1 MHDYEDTFF
10 AHTVITFL
18 TLLKPR
24 QRYTNVQ
31 SIHFITKFYFAIFEK
46 KGERKSYLDQEPVSR
61 SPAKAFKPWLGLD
74 TNHPFCYPVERTYF
88 RALGP
93 VVRTP
98 ISTDPG
104 LNFNPGF
111 FFFLSKAHSRIIFSI
126 FFRISNHQIVERENS
141 TELAFKA
148 LISEFEICTNPGLS

>member
-10 AHTVITFL
+10 AHTDITFL

-46 KGERKSYLDQEPVSR
+46 KRRKEIV
-61 SPAKAFKPWLGLD
+61 
-74 TNHPFCYPVERTYF
+74 F
-88 RALGP
+88 RPGTRFQKSCQSFQTLTRFRHKSCISLPCRENLFQGPGPP
-93 VVRTP
+93 VVQTP
-98 ISTDPG
+98 ISTNPG

-111 FFFLSKAHSRIIFSI
+111 FFFLSKALSRIIFSI

-141 TELAFKA
+141 TELAF
-148 LISEFEICTNPGLS
+148 